1 MSKYLSR
8 ADLERIGGTVVNQY
22 YQTVPRVGTMPAP
35 VDPVALAKVVM
46 GLEISYLPLSGDGS
60 ILGVACFQE
69 TELEVCGD
77 DGIPYQ
83 VQLSGRDIVIDSS
96 LLDEDKTG
104 RHNFTA
110 AHELAHHVLVR
121 LYPEDYRN
129 LLNCRTR
136 IMYRDTRRSRDWEEW
151 QANVMAAAIIMPA
164 QTIRCCMYLFGL
176 GNRLDM
182 VSSACRAKEFE
193 KFCDIAT
200 YLGVSKK
207 ALAIRMKRL
216 GLLGEEYLA
225 NPTAPMDVWKDEDEI
240 DD

>member
-35 VDPVALAKVVM
+35 VDPVALAKVVL
-46 GLEISYLPLSGDGS
+46 GLEISYLPLSVDGS

-69 TELEVCGD
+69 MELEVCGE
-77 DGIPYQ
+77 DGEPYQ
-83 VQLSGRDIVIDSS
+83 VQLTGRDIVIDNS
-96 LLDEDKTG
+96 LLDADKTG

-129 LLNCRTR
+129 SLNRRMR
-136 IMYRDTRRSRDWEEW
+136 IMYRDAKQARDWEEW

-164 QTIRCCMYLFGL
+164 KTLRGCMSMFGL
-176 GNRLDM
+176 EKQPD
-182 VSSACRAKEFE
+182 RASPASKAKDFE
-193 KFCDIAT
+193 RFCDIAT
-200 YLGVSKK
+200 YLGVSRK

-216 GLLGEEYLA
+216 GLLDEKILSSPVVPG
-225 NPTAPMDVWKDEDEI
+225 DGRKDKI